1 MSGDTRGEGGSE
13 STLRTEFTIAG
24 PLPVPIERENDEEP
38 DQQKPAQ
45 DPPAQDLRADA
56 LADAEGLTGPAGLT
70 EVTNLTGAAGST
82 NLTKRPAG
90 GWDGVTPG
98 GTIVIEDGVIPRRLR
113 RPLDL
118 ARLALAL
125 AITAGSVALG
135 WFATGTTSG
144 LEQDLEGGAQLLPSA
159 VVLIINVI
167 GGFGT
172 LLLPIA
178 GAIAL
183 IVRRRVR
190 QLFHALV
197 ALLIAAVVL
206 TGVSILVSE
215 FGDAR
220 LLIALT
226 GSSNPA
232 NAATTPTLG
241 GLLAFITA
249 SQLMSRRPWN
259 ALSTLVMGSLVIV
272 AILSATVAIAGLAA
286 SLGIGWAVGLAVR
299 YAFGI
304 QTTRPSGAEVAEA
317 LDRGGLPIT
326 MLRARESTSR
336 GRRYT
341 ATTRT
346 GQLLQVSV
354 FDRDLEG
361 AGLARA
367 IWTSLRL
374 REEPG
379 NSAFNMRRALEHAAL
394 VSYAGEAAG
403 APEPR
408 LLLASEVGP
417 DSCVLA
423 YQHIDG
429 VPFTDLPEVTDAD
442 LEGAW
447 RAMRTL
453 HDHQIAH
460 RSLTAKHLLR
470 ATDGSVWLLGHD
482 SGGVAASDV
491 SMRIDV
497 AEMLC
502 TLAMLTSA
510 ERAVATGR
518 AVLGLDGIGRA
529 LPALQPVA
537 LSRTTRSN
545 LRKHKGLIVALRDR
559 LVEIRPGADEETIQ
573 FERIK
578 PRTLILVVVGT
589 IAAYV
594 LLSQLAQVDLATLVT
609 DSDWRWI
616 AAAFLFSLLT
626 YFGSAWSLSGFVPEK
641 LKLSHTLQAQ
651 IAGDFATL
659 VSPPTV
665 GSIAINVRYLQK
677 SGLHPALAAASVG
690 VSGVVTFVV
699 HILLLLGFGIAA
711 GTAADFTFDPPRIAV
726 IIVAGIAVLVLAL
739 LAIPRVRREIT
750 RRVRPLVREVVP
762 RLVTVAQ
769 RPAKLAEGIGGI
781 LLLNL
786 SYIAVLYASVAA
798 FGGSMSIALVAV
810 VYLAGATIGQAAPTP
825 GGLGAVEAAL
835 AAGLTAAG
843 LDAGTA
849 VSAVLLYRLITFWL
863 PTVPGYWAFTRLTRQ
878 GLL

>member
-1 MSGDTRGEGGSE
+1 MSDDTRPDGPD

-24 PLPVPIERENDEEP
+24 PLPVPIDP
-38 DQQKPAQ
+38 DDLPQRNRPR
-45 DPPAQDLRADA
+45 QDLRADA
-56 LADAEGLTGPAGLT
+56 LADAEGLTGPTGLT
-70 EVTNLTGAAGST
+70 NVAD
-82 NLTKRPAG
+82 RPG
-90 GWDGVTPG
+90 GGFDGVTPG

-118 ARLALAL
+118 ARFALAL
-125 AITAGSVALG
+125 AITGAAVALG
-135 WFATGTTSG
+135 WFATGTTTG

-167 GGFGT
+167 GGIGT

-190 QLFHALV
+190 QLFYALV
-197 ALLIAAVVL
+197 ALLITAVVL
-206 TGVSILVSE
+206 TGASILVSE
-215 FGDAR
+215 FGDTR

-226 GSSNPA
+226 GSSDPSS
-232 NAATTPTLG
+232 AATTPTLG

-259 ALSTLVMGSLVIV
+259 VLSTLVMGSLVVV
-272 AILSATVAIAGLAA
+272 AILSATVAVAGLIV
-286 SLGIGWAVGLAVR
+286 SLAIGWAVGLAVR

-304 QTTRPSGAEVAEA
+304 QTTRPSGAQVAEA

-326 MLRARESTSR
+326 MLRAQESTSR
-336 GRRYT
+336 GRRYL
-341 ATTRT
+341 ATSRS
-346 GQLLQVSV
+346 GQLLQVTV
-354 FDRDLEG
+354 LDRDLEG
-361 AGLARA
+361 AGLVRA

-379 NSAFNMRRALEHAAL
+379 NSAFNMRRALDHAAL
-394 VSYAGEAAG
+394 VSYAAEAAG

-423 YQHIDG
+423 YQHING
-429 VPFTDLPEVTDAD
+429 TRFSELPEVTDED
-442 LEGAW
+442 LKGAW
-447 RAMRTL
+447 RAIRTL
-453 HDHQIAH
+453 HQHQISH
-460 RSLTAKHLLR
+460 RSVTAAHLLR

-482 SGGVAASDV
+482 TGGVAASDV

-510 ERAVATGR
+510 DRAVDSGR
-518 AVLGLDGIGRA
+518 SIMGLDGVGRA

-537 LSRTTRSN
+537 LSRTTRTQ
-545 LRKHKGLIVALRDR
+545 LRKHKGLLVSLRDR
-559 LVEIRPGADEETIQ
+559 LVEIRPGADQETIQ

-578 PRTLILVVVGT
+578 PRTLVMIVVGT
-589 IAAYV
+589 IAGYV
-594 LLSQLAQVDLATLVT
+594 LLSQLARVDLVSLVT
-609 DSDWRWI
+609 TSDWRWI
-616 AAAFLFSLLT
+616 AAAVGFSLLT
-626 YFGSAWSLSGFVPEK
+626 YLGSAWSLSGFVPER
-641 LKLSHTLQAQ
+641 LRLTHTLQAQ
-651 IAGDFATL
+651 VAGDFATL

-690 VSGVVTFVV
+690 VSGVMTFIV

-726 IIVAGIAVLVLAL
+726 IAVAGVAVLALAL
-739 LAIPRVRREIT
+739 LAVPRVRKEIA
-750 RRVRPLVREVVP
+750 RRVLPLVREVVP

-769 RPAKLAEGIGGI
+769 RPAKLVEGIGGI

-786 SYIAVLYASVAA
+786 SFIAVLYASVEA

-849 VSAVLLYRLITFWL
+849 VSAVLLYRLITFWI
-863 PTVPGYWAFTRLTRQ
+863 PTVPGYWAFTKLTRE

>member
-1 MSGDTRGEGGSE
+1 MSDDTRPDGPE

-24 PLPVPIERENDEEP
+24 PLPVPIEPDHDEQP
-38 DQQKPAQ
+38 HRAHQ
-45 DPPAQDLRADA
+45 QDLRADA
-56 LADAEGLTGPAGLT
+56 LADAEGLTGPTGLT
-70 EVTNLTGAAGST
+70 AA
-82 NLTKRPAG
+82 RPLVDRRTSG
-90 GWDGVTPG
+90 LDGVTPG

-135 WFATGTTSG
+135 WFATGTTTG

-167 GGFGT
+167 GGIGT

-190 QLFHALV
+190 QLFDALV
-197 ALLIAAVVL
+197 ALLITAVVL
-206 TGVSILVSE
+206 TGASILVSQ

-226 GSSNPA
+226 GSADPA
-232 NAATTPTLG
+232 NAATSPTLG

-259 ALSTLVMGSLVIV
+259 VLSTLVMGSLVIV
-272 AILSATVAIAGLAA
+272 AILSATVAVAGLAA
-286 SLGIGWAVGLAVR
+286 SLALGWAIGLAVR

-304 QTTRPSGAEVAEA
+304 QTTRPSGAQVAEV

-326 MLRARESTSR
+326 MLRAQESTSR
-336 GRRYT
+336 GRRYV

-346 GQLLQVSV
+346 GQLLQITV

-361 AGLARA
+361 AGLVRA

-379 NSAFNMRRALEHAAL
+379 NSAFNMRKALEHAAL

-429 VPFTDLPEVTDAD
+429 TLFSQLPEVTEDD
-442 LEGAW
+442 LKGAW
-447 RAMRTL
+447 RAIRTL
-453 HDHQIAH
+453 HEHQISH
-460 RSLTAKHLLR
+460 RAITADHLLR

-482 SGGVAASDV
+482 TGGVAASDV

-502 TLAMLTSA
+502 TLAMVTNA
-510 ERAVATGR
+510 DRAVDSGR
-518 AVLGLDGIGRA
+518 AMLGLDGIGRA

-537 LSRTTRSN
+537 LSRTTRRD
-545 LRKHKGLIVALRDR
+545 LRKHKGLLVSLRDR
-559 LVEIRPGADEETIQ
+559 LVEIRPGADQETIQ

-578 PRTLILVVVGT
+578 PRTLIMVVVGS
-589 IAAYV
+589 IAGYV
-594 LLSQLAQVDLATLVT
+594 LLSQLAQVDLVSLVT
-609 DSDWRWI
+609 TSDWRWI
-616 AAAFLFSLLT
+616 AAAVGFSLLT
-626 YFGSAWSLSGFVPEK
+626 YLGSAWSLSGFVPEK
-641 LKLSHTLQAQ
+641 LRLSHTLQAQ
-651 IAGDFATL
+651 VAGDFATL
-659 VSPPTV
+659 VSPPTL

-690 VSGVVTFVV
+690 VSGVMTFVV
-699 HILLLLGFGIAA
+699 HIALLLGFGIAA

-726 IIVAGIAVLVLAL
+726 IIVAGVAVLAL
-739 LAIPRVRREIT
+739 ALIAIPRVRKEIA
-750 RRVRPLVREVVP
+750 RRVLPLVREVVP

-769 RPAKLAEGIGGI
+769 RPAKLVEGLGGI

-786 SYIAVLYASVAA
+786 SYIAVLFACVSA
-798 FGGSMSIALVAV
+798 FGGSMSVALVAV

-849 VSAVLLYRLITFWL
+849 VSAVLLYRLITFWI
-863 PTVPGYWAFTRLTRQ
+863 PTIPGYWAFTKLTRE